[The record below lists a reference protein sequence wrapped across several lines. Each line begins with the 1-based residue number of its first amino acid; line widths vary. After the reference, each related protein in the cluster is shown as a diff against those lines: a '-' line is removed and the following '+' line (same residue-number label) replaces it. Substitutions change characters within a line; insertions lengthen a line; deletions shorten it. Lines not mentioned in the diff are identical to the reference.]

1 MRYAILLIGLFVCS
15 AVSTDAFVKV
25 DYKCVK
31 DCTAK
36 GYTYSYCY
44 SSCLYDDNPYQQ
56 QQPISEQNKYQKPQ
70 KSRIDHKCLNDCKA
84 RGYVDQFCQQQ
95 CSY

>member
-1 MRYAILLIGLFVCS
+1 MRYAILLIGLFFSS
-15 AVSTDAFVKV
+15 AVSIDAFIKV
-25 DYKCVK
+25 DHKCIK
-31 DCTAK
+31 DCTAT

-56 QQPISEQNKYQKPQ
+56 QKPISEQNKYQKPQ
-70 KSRIDHKCLNDCKA
+70 KSKIDNKCLNDCKA